1 MLVLSRKVGQMI
13 SIGGHLVR
21 VKVMSVHGK
30 TVRLGIDAPKQV
42 NVVRSELIGKESDRE
57 RN

>member
-1 MLVLSRKVGQMI
+1 MI